1 MCLKRTTLVKSHFM
15 PAALYAYCRD
25 GSKCPIAVASGA
37 VYPTDRQTWS
47 YLLCSKCEDIL
58 NKGGESWVADK
69 LASWEHAFYYRE
81 GSTSLYFGAA
91 APGLKVDK
99 LAHFALG
106 IFWKASVHSWSAS
119 GKEPRIELGLYSS
132 AIRDWLL
139 TGGKFPEHLSLIV
152 NVFSPSQAQVAM
164 NDPYEGTRTGGYRN
178 YFFHVPGVLFLLAVG
193 KSLDAVMKSLCI
205 CNPGAPISVCDVLA
219 GKFVQVLVRE
229 VQGSRT
235 TKAYRQYEA
244 KHKR

>member
-1 MCLKRTTLVKSHFM
+1 MCLKWTTLVKSHFM

-25 GSKCPIAVASGA
+25 GPKSPIAVASGS

-47 YLLCSKCEDIL
+47 YLLCSKCEDTL
-58 NKGGESWVADK
+58 NKGGESWVGDK
-69 LASWEHAFYYRE
+69 LARWEHGGSQRSFLLYEMLTERAPYYRE

-91 APGLKVDK
+91 APRLKID
-99 LAHFALG
+99 
-106 IFWKASVHSWSAS
+106 
-119 GKEPRIELGLYSS
+119 
-132 AIRDWLL
+132 
-139 TGGKFPEHLSLIV
+139 IV
-152 NVFSPSQAQVAM
+152 NVFSPSHAQVAM

-178 YFFHVPGVLFLLAVG
+178 YFFHVLGVLFLLAVG

-235 TKAYRQYEA
+235 TKAYHQYD
-244 KHKR
+244 KR